1 MIEQYDFKQIE
12 SKWQAEWD
20 KENLY
25 RADDKTKPNYYCL
38 EMFPYPSGNLHMGHV
53 RNYSIGD
60 VIARF
65 KTMHGYNVLHP
76 MGWDSF
82 GLPAENAAIKH
93 GVPPA
98 KWTKENIANMKRQFK
113 ALGLSFDWD
122 REATTCMPD
131 YYRWTQWI
139 FLKLYENGL
148 AYKKNASVNW
158 CPGCQTVLANEQVV
172 DGKCERCD
180 SVVEKKSLDQWFFKI
195 TDYAQRLLDDLDK
208 LDGWP
213 NKVKVMQENWIGR
226 SEGAMITFEAETG
239 DEFEVFTTR
248 PDTLFGVSYVVFAPE
263 HPLVKKLIEGKEEA
277 AAVEAFADETSKLSE
292 IERTSTETEKKGVF
306 TGAYATNPING
317 QKVPIFVANYV
328 IYEYGTGAVMG
339 VPSGDERDFM
349 FAKKYNMPITVVVT
363 PKDHVLT
370 VEEMDNAYTEPGVMV
385 NSGEFNGMDNV
396 EAGRAIVAKLD
407 DMGKGHQT
415 VNFRLRDWLISRQR
429 FWGAPI
435 PIIYCEE
442 HGAVSVPED
451 QLPVYLPEDVK
462 FKANGESPLKHV
474 KEFVETTCPICGK
487 PARRETDTMDT
498 FVCSSWYFLRYC
510 DPHNTEMPFA
520 KELAD
525 FWMENGVDQY
535 IGGVEHAILHLL
547 YARFFTK
554 VFHDFGMCSTDEPFQ
569 NLLTQGMVLKDG
581 TKMSKSK
588 GNIVSPEDILAQY
601 GADTA
606 RLFILFAA
614 PPDRDLEWNDRAV
627 EGCYRFI
634 NRVWRLV
641 GYYTEDERANGE
653 AAAEKELR
661 RLTHTTIKRVT
672 DDISKR
678 FNFNTAISSIM
689 EMVNGLYHYRET
701 VGQKVTPAV
710 QEGIETLILLMAP
723 ITPHVA
729 EEMWAET
736 GHSGSVHAQKW
747 PEVDERA
754 LAVDEVEMVVQVN
767 GKLKARIVVGT
778 DLDKDSIM
786 EVAMQEQKVQDAIAD
801 KTVRKTIVVPG
812 KLVNIVV
819 G

>member
-12 SKWQAEWD
+12 SKWQAEWA

-385 NSGEFNGMDNV
+385 NSGEFDGMDNV

-442 HGAVSVPED
+442 HGAVPVPED
-451 QLPVYLPEDVK
+451 RLPVYLPEDVK

-510 DPHNTEMPFA
+510 DPHNTEMPFN

-641 GYYTEDERANGE
+641 GYYIEDERANGE

-723 ITPHVA
+723 ITPHIA